1 MRKHLNKLISSAA
14 SALFL
19 ISPCLAW
26 AAEEGHGGHAEGDS
40 QHLSLIFSAINFLL
54 FVFVLRKYALPAVR
68 ESLRKRRETI
78 VQALD
83 EAKKAKDEA
92 EALRRD
98 YEQRLAG
105 LAAEQERLRQQTL
118 EDANREKAR
127 ILEDARKMADRVRME
142 AQQTAQREVAEA
154 RRLLRQEVAEQAV
167 RLATELVRS
176 RLTPAD
182 QGRLIQDLVREVQK
196 NVGNHALR

>member
-1 MRKHLNKLISSAA
+1 MRKHLNKLSGSAA
-14 SALFL
+14 VTFFL
-19 ISPCLAW
+19 VSPCVAW

-40 QHLSLIFSAINFLL
+40 QQLVFIFSAINFLL

-68 ESLRKRRETI
+68 ESLRKRRVTI
-78 VQALD
+78 VQALN
-83 EAKKAKDEA
+83 EAQKAKDEA
-92 EALRRD
+92 QALRRE
-98 YEQRLAG
+98 YEQKLAG
-105 LAAEQERLRQQTL
+105 LAVEQDRLRQQAL
-118 EDANREKAR
+118 EDANREKVR
-127 ILEDARKMADRVRME
+127 ILEDARKMADRVRTE

-182 QGRLIQDLVREVQK
+182 QGRLIQDLVQEVQK